1 MPRTS
6 RNLQLIYANY
16 RVIPLFLSI
25 SIAIDYTLTLYL
37 AGSREAIPAIR
48 IQPVAQICDG
58 TQPRNHLSR
67 VHNLLLLH
75 ISIHRV
81 KTYQRRA
88 GIQCWR
94 CSYSTAEHNA
104 PARWAIVG
112 VQECMVFEYGAGALA
127 RFYRTCNCIFRLCNP
142 SASII
147 YIHYNFYI
155 YN

>member
-37 AGSREAIPAIR
+37 AGSREAIQRYEFSPLLRYAME
-48 IQPVAQICDG
+48 
-58 TQPRNHLSR
+58 
-67 VHNLLLLH
+67 HNLVIIYLVFTIFFYY

-112 VQECMVFEYGAGALA
+112 VQECMVFEYGNGALA